1 MEVNFIHRH
10 AVNRALR
17 LRDHLI
23 DSKHIRRCI
32 RIQLHIRNNM
42 LHAVQSAVVMVML
55 MVI

>member
-1 MEVNFIHRH
+1 VEVNFIHRH